1 MQLNGKSNWSSDYSR
16 EDSELQIRV
25 LQGERFATQ
34 HWIIVCAWN
43 EHLPYPYCVEGSKEL
58 FDRIA
63 FDMVEGITASAPGFF
78 GPQAM

>member
-34 HWIIVCAWN
+34 HWIIVCA
-43 EHLPYPYCVEGSKEL
+43 VL
-58 FDRIA
+58 FL
-63 FDMVEGITASAPGFF
+63 GKLGK
-78 GPQAM
+78 